1 MKLIGAALPRF
12 ANERVQ
18 IPPDQDGFGK
28 WSVRG
33 CSFWALLEVV
43 VTKKGVTQ
51 VYSILCPS
59 RSRYMFGLLWIVEER
74 ISGYFR
80 IGWAAPILG

>member
-1 MKLIGAALPRF
+1 VKLIGAALPRF

-33 CSFWALLEVV
+33 CSFWALLEV
-43 VTKKGVTQ
+43 TKKGVTQ
-51 VYSILCPS
+51 VYGILCPS

-80 IGWAAPILG
+80 MGWAAPILG